1 MPAGCA
7 KHLGMELHASKKLKL
22 CRGCIDRNTRNT
34 GCLAHTRRLKDARQH
49 TSMCDAQTM
58 GAIRHFQMQSLTHT
72 GNLPTMRWTQGT
84 RNQLSDPNCLRML
97 FAVCCSNATEGLG
110 SSTFLGLQPTAWGC
124 TYDMHKGWNCND
136 PGHPAHSRLGSIV
149 ELCLNKQLHGEE
161 DLLCLFKSL

>member
-1 MPAGCA
+1 MPC
-7 KHLGMELHASKKLKL
+7 
-22 CRGCIDRNTRNT
+22 
-34 GCLAHTRRLKDARQH
+34 AHTQTKGCEATHLDV
-49 TSMCDAQTM
+49 CDAQTM
-58 GAIRHFQMQSLTHT
+58 GANRHFQMQSLTRT
-72 GNLPTMRWTQGT
+72 SNLPSMRRTQVT
-84 RNQLSDPNCLRML
+84 RNCLRML